1 MITKSDL
8 PDLVVTAFYHFKTNN
23 RRGDVAHNEDIRHLI
38 EQSTGDPL
46 YDGAVG
52 DIREEILRRRSGL
65 GVEAATMSGSAWRF
79 VK

>member
-38 EQSTGDPL
+38 EQ
-46 YDGAVG
+46 
-52 DIREEILRRRSGL
+52 
-65 GVEAATMSGSAWRF
+65 
-79 VK
+79 